1 MFHNFPLGG
10 ALACVQLLITPTMSH
25 TNDFLSH
32 RALIT
37 LELAGQYI
45 KTFTSCKKETANTQE
60 ATNTIKQED
69 LGSKIKLSWI
79 NNLFIN

>member
-1 MFHNFPLGG
+1 
-10 ALACVQLLITPTMSH
+10 MSH

-32 RALIT
+32 SELIA

-45 KTFTSCKKETANTQE
+45 KTFTSCKKETADTQE

-69 LGSKIKLSWI
+69 FGSNI
-79 NNLFIN
+79 N

>member
-1 MFHNFPLGG
+1 MCFVFCSQLTMFHNFILGG

-32 RALIT
+32 SVLIT

-45 KTFTSCKKETANTQE
+45 KTFTSCKKETADTQE

-69 LGSKIKLSWI
+69 FGS
-79 NNLFIN
+79 NVN